1 LLLKGYVNLKPY
13 TSESAKD
20 FSIKFNIDV
29 SHTWIK
35 EDLDHMVIHDLNI
48 KPVASNL
55 QFKTKKFTAKCDRK
69 ILRCGPVFFYYNP
82 SIKALGSSKIDL
94 KNVKSLEDNLPI
106 EKISFEY
113 ITGDPKFIS
122 FLSGL
127 KIGCFFISVLF
138 LSFYYIKYKKV
149 PVETRVIE

>member
-1 LLLKGYVNLKPY
+1 
-13 TSESAKD
+13 
-20 FSIKFNIDV
+20 
-29 SHTWIK
+29 
-35 EDLDHMVIHDLNI
+35 MVIHDLNI

-149 PVETRVIE
+149 PVETRVIEQKMVLNLSLLVLGFNDPFYAIIMYKPSVFK